1 LTVPQSL
8 RYDTEWVLTYKR
20 RLTADARR
28 QAILAAAKSAF
39 GAHGYHATTTRDI
52 AAAARVSEALLYQHF
67 DGKRQLFEAVVHT
80 AAGDLERR
88 IEAATEGADPLSH
101 ALEAF
106 FDFVEEEAAL
116 YRVFFR
122 QALQAD
128 PAFEHLYT
136 ELSGRLLDLVGRS
149 LGREGLADARRAE
162 MVAHALGGMVG
173 ELALWWLE
181 TRTYDRDRMV
191 AQAARMGRAIYL
203 SEVEDG
209 S

>member
-1 LTVPQSL
+1 MATASRRAPPL
-8 RYDTEWVLTYKR
+8 R
-20 RLTADARR
+20 RLSADARR

-39 GAHGYHATTTRDI
+39 GSHGYHATTTRDI

-67 DGKRQLFEAVVHT
+67 DGKRQLFEAVVQG
-80 AAGDLERR
+80 AAADLKRR
-88 IEAATEGADPLSH
+88 IEVATAGPDPLRG

-106 FDFVEEEAAL
+106 LGFVEEEAAL

-128 PAFEHLYT
+128 PAFEHLYAD
-136 ELSGRLLDLVGRS
+136 LSRQLYRLVRAS
-149 LGREGLADARRAE
+149 LGREGMADAARAE

-181 TRTYDRDRMV
+181 SRKLDRDRL
-191 AQAARMGRAIYL
+191 AAEAARMGRAVCL
-203 SEVEDG
+203 SEVGDG

>member
-1 LTVPQSL
+1 
-8 RYDTEWVLTYKR
+8 VLTYKR

-28 QAILAAAKSAF
+28 QAILDAAKKVF

-52 AAAARVSEALLYQHF
+52 AAAAGVSEALLYQHF
-67 DGKRQLFEAVVHT
+67 DGKRQLFEHVVHG
-80 AAGDLERR
+80 AAGELERR
-88 IEAATEGADPLSH
+88 IEAATAGADPLLH
-101 ALEAF
+101 ALQAF
-106 FDFVEEEAAL
+106 FEFVEEEAAL

-128 PAFEHLYT
+128 PAFEHLYA

-149 LGREGLADARRAE
+149 LGREGLSDGTHAE

-181 TRTYDRDRMV
+181 SRTYDRDHMV

-203 SEVEDG
+203 SEVGDG

>member
-1 LTVPQSL
+1 
-8 RYDTEWVLTYKR
+8 VLTYKR

-28 QAILAAAKSAF
+28 QAILDAAKKVF

-52 AAAARVSEALLYQHF
+52 AAAAGVSEALLYQHF
-67 DGKRQLFEAVVHT
+67 DGKRQLFEHVVHG
-80 AAGDLERR
+80 AAGELERR
-88 IEAATEGADPLSH
+88 IEAATAGADPLLH
-101 ALEAF
+101 ALQAF
-106 FDFVEEEAAL
+106 FQFVEEEAAL

-128 PAFEHLYT
+128 PAFEHLYA

-149 LGREGLADARRAE
+149 LGREGLSDGTHAE

-181 TRTYDRDRMV
+181 SRTYDRDHMV

-203 SEVEDG
+203 SEVGDG

>member
-1 LTVPQSL
+1 MATTANRSRVH
-8 RYDTEWVLTYKR
+8 R

-28 QAILAAAKSAF
+28 QAILGAAKSVF

-52 AAAARVSEALLYQHF
+52 AAAAAVSEALLYQHF
-67 DGKRQLFEAVVHT
+67 DGKRQLFEAVVH
-80 AAGDLERR
+80 AAASELERR
-88 IEAATEGADPLSH
+88 IEAATSGSDPLTR

-106 FDFVEEEAAL
+106 FGFVEEEAAL

-128 PAFEHLYT
+128 PAFEHLYA
-136 ELSGRLLDLVGRS
+136 ELSSRLLQLVGRS
-149 LGREGLADARRAE
+149 LGREGIGDPRRAE

-181 TRTYDRDRMV
+181 TRTYDRDLMV
-191 AQAARMGRAIYL
+191 ARAARMGRAIYV
-203 SEVEDG
+203 SEVGDG
-209 S
+209 R

>member
-1 LTVPQSL
+1 M
-8 RYDTEWVLTYKR
+8 
-20 RLTADARR
+20 TADARR
-28 QAILAAAKSAF
+28 QVILAAAKDVF

-52 AAAARVSEALLYQHF
+52 AAAAGVSEALLYQHF
-67 DGKRQLFEAVVHT
+67 DGKRQLFEAVVHS
-80 AAGDLERR
+80 AAGELERR
-88 IEAATEGADPLSH
+88 IEAATEGADPLPH
-101 ALEAF
+101 ALDAF

-128 PAFEHLYT
+128 PAFEHLYA

-149 LGREGLADARRAE
+149 LGREGLADATRAE

-181 TRTYDRDRMV
+181 TKTYDRDQMV
-191 AQAARMGRAIYL
+191 AQAARMGRAIYS
-203 SEVEDG
+203 SEVGDG

>member
-1 LTVPQSL
+1 M
-8 RYDTEWVLTYKR
+8 LTYKR

-28 QAILAAAKSAF
+28 QAILAAAKSVF

-52 AAAARVSEALLYQHF
+52 AAAATVSEALLYQHF
-67 DGKRQLFEAVVHT
+67 DGKRQLFEAVVHS
-80 AAGDLERR
+80 AASELERR
-88 IEAATEGADPLSH
+88 IEAATQGSDPLEK
-101 ALEAF
+101 ALVAF

-128 PAFEHLYT
+128 PAFEHLYA

-149 LGREGLADARRAE
+149 LGREGVSDPKRAALL
-162 MVAHALGGMVG
+162 AHALGGMVG

-181 TRTYDRDRMV
+181 TGSYDRDQMV
-191 AQAARMGRAIYL
+191 AQAARMGRAIYV
-203 SEVEDG
+203 SEVGDG